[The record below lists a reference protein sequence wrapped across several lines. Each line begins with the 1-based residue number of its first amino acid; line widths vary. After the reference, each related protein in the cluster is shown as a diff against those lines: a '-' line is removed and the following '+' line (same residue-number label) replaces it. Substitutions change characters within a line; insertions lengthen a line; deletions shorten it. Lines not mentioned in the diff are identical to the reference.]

1 MIRSLLSLLFTISVI
16 IAASSVSAM
25 TNHPPPSSMKRILCL
40 HGKFQSG
47 AILSNKIA
55 GARKKLARTYELDFL
70 DAPVKLNEDGQL
82 AWWLRDEDE
91 KHILVDEAF
100 DYVLSETKD
109 KNYHAIL
116 GFSQGGVLATALAL
130 SGSMPSIQAVLTAGS
145 PYVKEAFDVAQQ
157 LASTDEEI
165 IAVGK
170 SIPKLHFAGETDAM
184 VPVESTKLLCEEGG
198 NGELIVHEKGHL
210 FPTKAASVKYML
222 DFLEASLSSG
232 VET

>member
-1 MIRSLLSLLFTISVI
+1 MISSFSLICTTLSVI
-16 IAASSVSAM
+16 IASASVIAM
-25 TNHPPPSSMKRILCL
+25 TTHSSPSKMKRILCL

-47 AILSNKIA
+47 AALSNKIS

-70 DAPVKLNEDGQL
+70 DGPIKLNEDGQL
-82 AWWLRDEDE
+82 AWWLRDEEE
-91 KHILVDEAF
+91 KHILVHDAF
-100 DYVLSETKD
+100 EYVMRETKD

-116 GFSQGGVLATALAL
+116 GFSQGGILATALAQ
-130 SGSMPSIQAVLTAGS
+130 SGAMPSVQAVLTAGS

-157 LASTDEEI
+157 LAEDDGEI
-165 IAVGK
+165 IDLGK

-198 NGELIVHEKGHL
+198 NGELVVHEKGHL
-210 FPTKAASVKYML
+210 FPTKAASVRYML
-222 DFLEASLSSG
+222 DFLEASLSCG